1 VLSLAILK
9 RPFVWRYA
17 MSNVRAAMDMAGR
30 ASLLWR
36 DIRRFEIV

>member
-1 VLSLAILK
+1 VLSLSILK

-17 MSNVRAAMDMAGR
+17 MSNVCAAMDMAGR

-36 DIRRFEIV
+36 GIRRFEIV